1 MLRAA
6 EQNGQ
11 PRGPALGYNPR
22 SRSFRKAS
30 DKLEFVALCI
40 IGTVGRV
47 RRAWDDNEGA
57 QPIRL
62 VVTAGEPKDCV
73 KVYNR
78 GVHSHDGL
86 YVLHAFIYL
95 ESEYHAARVKEWI
108 EGRANSEEML
118 FGWKDAEPWI
128 LELLIGDAVRALSFE
143 AFDRAEK
150 DKRIAAR
157 ARGRR

>member
-6 EQNGQ
+6 QQSGQ
-11 PRGPALGYNPR
+11 PQGAALGYNPR
-22 SRSFRKAS
+22 SRSFREAS
-30 DKLEFVALCI
+30 KKLEFVALCI

-62 VVTAGEPKDCV
+62 VVTAGDPKDSV
-73 KVYNR
+73 KPYNR

-86 YVLHAFIYL
+86 YVLHAYVYL

-108 EGRANSEEML
+108 EGKAGEELL
-118 FGWKDAEPWI
+118 FGWKDAEPWVF
-128 LELLIGDAVRALSFE
+128 ELLVGDAVRALNFE
-143 AFDRAEK
+143 AFDRGER
-150 DKRIAAR
+150 DRRIAAA
-157 ARGRR
+157 ARNGR